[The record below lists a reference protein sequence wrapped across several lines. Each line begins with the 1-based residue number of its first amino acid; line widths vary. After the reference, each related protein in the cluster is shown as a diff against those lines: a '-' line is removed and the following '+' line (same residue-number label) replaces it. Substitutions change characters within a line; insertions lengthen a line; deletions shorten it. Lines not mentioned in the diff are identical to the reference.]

1 MQMFADLRR
10 DWRHLWPLLGCCLA
24 LVLIGTAV
32 FSYLAVYH
40 VRAFGLKVIPAIP
53 GTPGFEVQAAQ
64 EPNSELARLLALH
77 DYLQQHQL
85 TPESLETVNAGAL
98 MVENA
103 ASLPWILLLPAT
115 LLGAQLA
122 VRPLRSQQTIGQE
135 GWSRLLFLVV
145 CLALFGMLSQL
156 QAWLIGTLCS
166 EGGGLGYPQVF
177 NTPFWS
183 GAQAFLLLPRWQVLP
198 VLVLHGVIA
207 AAFLALAAAAV
218 ALLFAHWLPG
228 VILVV
233 GLAAASPRLQWL
245 GTIRDLLNVGAIWLW
260 RSTPRLLLERLMLL
274 AVGAAAAMAAVAYL
288 FTRLSLHPRQMA
300 AQGKT
305 LLQRVIRSIRWRF
318 ILLFALSAGL
328 AVVGVLITLP
338 IMHQLHRSRL
348 LRGLLEWLYEVAGL
362 PLIVGYGFALFVL
375 CFFLLT
381 SRTTVYLEEIS
392 QVVSRIARGDWSV
405 QVQERFHDELGDLAE
420 NINSLSRQLRLARE
434 EEQRAEAAKNELIT
448 SVSHDLRTPMTSILG
463 YLDLIVESEPDDSAQ
478 WQHYASIARQKA
490 QRLQR
495 LVDGLFEYTRL
506 AYGGLEVQLQ
516 DISLSGLLRQLAEEF
531 VPILQRANMQQEL
544 QLPEENVWVQADGDL
559 LVRVF
564 ENLYSN
570 AIRYGQSAGRMRVV
584 LTTADGVAE
593 VRVENY
599 ESPIPEQDL
608 PHVFERLYR
617 VDKSRSE
624 QAGGAGLGL
633 AIAKQIVEL
642 HHGQIAVESNQQV
655 TAFIVTLP
663 LQME

>member
-1 MQMFADLRR
+1 
-10 DWRHLWPLLGCCLA
+10 
-24 LVLIGTAV
+24 
-32 FSYLAVYH
+32 
-40 VRAFGLKVIPAIP
+40 
-53 GTPGFEVQAAQ
+53 
-64 EPNSELARLLALH
+64 
-77 DYLQQHQL
+77 
-85 TPESLETVNAGAL
+85 
-98 MVENA
+98 
-103 ASLPWILLLPAT
+103 
-115 LLGAQLA
+115 
-122 VRPLRSQQTIGQE
+122 
-135 GWSRLLFLVV
+135 
-145 CLALFGMLSQL
+145 
-156 QAWLIGTLCS
+156 
-166 EGGGLGYPQVF
+166 
-177 NTPFWS
+177 
-183 GAQAFLLLPRWQVLP
+183 
-198 VLVLHGVIA
+198 
-207 AAFLALAAAAV
+207 
-218 ALLFAHWLPG
+218 
-228 VILVV
+228 
-233 GLAAASPRLQWL
+233 
-245 GTIRDLLNVGAIWLW
+245 
-260 RSTPRLLLERLMLL
+260 LLLERLMLL

-584 LTTADGVAE
+584 LTTADRVAE